1 MKTKNYYA
9 YPAHKTGCT
18 REQHALLRYR
28 FVIYALK
35 GIAGL
40 KAVDSLECST
50 LLETIRKGKHAVETK
65 GESLVMWVQK
75 YEPGTEPSGWLTVT
89 VFTRKDGPR
98 SHWMEKPD
106 YTPY

>member
-1 MKTKNYYA
+1 MK
-9 YPAHKTGCT
+9 
-18 REQHALLRYR
+18 RYR

-35 GIAGL
+35 DIAGL
-40 KAVDSLECST
+40 
-50 LLETIRKGKHAVETK
+50 KGKHAVETK

-89 VFTRKDGPR
+89 VFTRKGGPR

-106 YTPY
+106 YSPY